1 MEWTDFWSFQ
11 IRASPLSGAM
21 KFLPGRLTP
30 CYWHDGQLTFLA
42 TWKVWCTTRRGT
54 VEKIYFRFWDLNRS
68 SGLSNNFPRITR
80 TYLWRKRKG
89 IVWCSQTWSQA
100 RSCQAII
107 KASMKTTSNYLM
119 TGKHPLWPD
128 DSFFFTKQQWAQ
140 ESRTPNSLCHTRGR
154 ETSVLLDWEWSWFQA
169 QLGPMQYDNAY
180 KDDWRKPI
188 LVIMILF

>member
-1 MEWTDFWSFQ
+1 
-11 IRASPLSGAM
+11 M

-42 TWKVWCTTRRGT
+42 TWKVWWTTRRGT
-54 VEKIYFRFWDLNRS
+54 AEKIYFRFWDLNRS

-80 TYLWRKRKG
+80 TYLWQRRKG

-107 KASMKTTSNYLM
+107 KTSMKTSSNCLM

-140 ESRTPNSLCHTRGR
+140 ESRTPNSPNSRN
-154 ETSVLLDWEWSWFQA
+154 LLLTEKHLELLGGY
-169 QLGPMQYDNAY
+169 QLKKTPC
-180 KDDWRKPI
+180 I
-188 LVIMILF
+188 LPVKLYHYNRTK